1 MEYTLTFTE
10 QELNLLS
17 SALVELPFKVVAPLI
32 QKISEQVA
40 QANAPAEE
48 KPAPV
53 VEKPAK

>member
-1 MEYTLTFTE
+1 MEYTLTLTE

-32 QKISEQVA
+32 QKISGQVA

-48 KPAPV
+48 KPA
-53 VEKPAK
+53 E

>member
-48 KPAPV
+48 QTAPAE
-53 VEKPAK
+53 EKPAK

>member
-53 VEKPAK
+53 AEKPAK

>member
-17 SALVELPFKVVAPLI
+17 SALVELPFKIVAPLI